1 MTWAAVPSAEFYDV
15 AKGSLLALRSSAG
28 DFAASLLGCVE
39 DDSLDAGATDST
51 RPSLGDGFYY
61 LVRANVACRSGTYN
75 SGHPR
80 QQGDRDPEI
89 AASPGACP

>member
-1 MTWAAVPSAEFYDV
+1 
-15 AKGSLLALRSSAG
+15 LRSSGG
-28 DFAASLLGCVE
+28 DFISSLLGCLE
-39 DDSLDAGATDST
+39 DDSLDAETTDST
-51 RPSLGDGFYY
+51 LPSIVDGFYY
-61 LVRANVACRSGTYN
+61 LARVNAACQSGTYN